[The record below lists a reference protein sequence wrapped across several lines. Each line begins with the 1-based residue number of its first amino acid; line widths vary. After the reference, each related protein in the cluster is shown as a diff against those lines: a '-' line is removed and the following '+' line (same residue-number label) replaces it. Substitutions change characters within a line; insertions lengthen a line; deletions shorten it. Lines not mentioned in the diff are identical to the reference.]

1 MEFRYPV
8 RLCRFEIRGNSG
20 GRGRWNGG
28 NGIVR
33 EIEFTTDL
41 DINLLTQHR
50 VERPYGMAGG
60 SAGKAGEQ
68 WIQHPDGRKT
78 LLKGM
83 DSASV
88 KGGDRLI
95 INTPGGGAWG
105 R

>member
-1 MEFRYPV
+1 
-8 RLCRFEIRGNSG
+8 
-20 GRGRWNGG
+20 
-28 NGIVR
+28 VR

-60 SAGKAGEQ
+60 GAGKAGEQ

-83 DSASV
+83 AGKD
-88 KGGDRLI
+88 
-95 INTPGGGAWG
+95 W
-105 R
+105 